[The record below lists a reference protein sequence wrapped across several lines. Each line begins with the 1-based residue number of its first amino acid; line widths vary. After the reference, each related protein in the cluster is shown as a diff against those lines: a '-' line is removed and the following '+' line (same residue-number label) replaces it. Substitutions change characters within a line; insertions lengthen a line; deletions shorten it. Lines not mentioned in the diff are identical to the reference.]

1 LTAIIPKRFTQ
12 KGKKVQ
18 LMSVVSSVLI
28 PIIKLWLRSQVE
40 HIETIE
46 IAIAGKSHQ
55 ILSGDIPRA
64 TVIGAGAKYQGL
76 AITNIDLCAEAIH
89 LNIGQILKGD
99 QLRLLN
105 PIRVTMDVELCPEDL
120 QSCLKSPIF
129 LEAIAPDPAPTA
141 TTDEEI
147 STLLENLLQKLG
159 DEFTLHELA
168 IANGGAK
175 CRGEFAI
182 AAT

>member
-1 LTAIIPKRFTQ
+1 
-12 KGKKVQ
+12 
-18 LMSVVSSVLI
+18 MSAVSSVLI

-46 IAIAGKSHQ
+46 IAIAGKSRQ
-55 ILSGDIPRA
+55 ILSGDIPKA
-64 TVIGAGAKYQGL
+64 TVIGVGAKYKGL

-89 LNIGQILKGD
+89 LNISQIIKGEA
-99 QLRLLN
+99 LRLLD
-105 PIRVTMDVELCPEDL
+105 PIHVTMDVELSSEDL

-129 LEAIAPDPAPTA
+129 LEAIA
-141 TTDEEI
+141 TDTPPVAKSDQEI
-147 STLLENLLQKLG
+147 HALLEALVHKLG

-168 IANGGAK
+168 IADGGAK

>member
-1 LTAIIPKRFTQ
+1 
-12 KGKKVQ
+12 
-18 LMSVVSSVLI
+18 MSVVSSVLI

-40 HIETIE
+40 HIEHIE
-46 IAIAGKSHQ
+46 IAIAGKSRQ
-55 ILSGDIPRA
+55 ILSGDIPKA
-64 TVIGAGAKYQGL
+64 NVIGAGAKYQGL

-89 LNIGQILKGD
+89 LNIPQILRGEA
-99 QLRLLN
+99 LRLLD
-105 PIRVTMDVELCPEDL
+105 PIRVIMDVELSSEDL
-120 QSCLKSPIF
+120 QSCLKSTIF
-129 LEAIAPDPAPTA
+129 LEAIAPEAPPIA
-141 TTDEEI
+141 TTDDEI
-147 STLLENLLQKLG
+147 RNLLEHLVHKLG

>member
-1 LTAIIPKRFTQ
+1 
-12 KGKKVQ
+12 
-18 LMSVVSSVLI
+18 MSVVSSVLI

-40 HIETIE
+40 HIEFIE
-46 IAIAGKSHQ
+46 IAIAGKSRQ
-55 ILSGDIPRA
+55 ILSGDIPKA
-64 TVIGAGAKYQGL
+64 NVIGAGAKYQGL

-89 LNIGQILKGD
+89 LNISQIIRGEA
-99 QLRLLN
+99 LRLLD
-105 PIRVTMDVELCPEDL
+105 PIRVIMDVELSSEDL
-120 QSCLKSPIF
+120 QSCLKSTIF
-129 LEAIAPDPAPTA
+129 LEAIAPDAPPIA
-141 TTDEEI
+141 TTDDEI
-147 STLLENLLQKLG
+147 RILLEHLVHKLG

>member
-1 LTAIIPKRFTQ
+1 
-12 KGKKVQ
+12 
-18 LMSVVSSVLI
+18 MSVVSSVLI

-46 IAIAGKSHQ
+46 IAIAGKSWQ
-55 ILSGDIPRA
+55 ILSGDIPKA
-64 TVIGAGAKYQGL
+64 TVIGAGVKYQGL

-89 LNIGQILKGD
+89 LNIAQILKGD

-105 PIRVTMDVELCPEDL
+105 PILVTMDVDLSAADL
-120 QSCLKSPIF
+120 QSCLNSPIF
-129 LEAIAPDPAPTA
+129 LEAIASDVPEVK
-141 TTDEEI
+141 TDQEVQI
-147 STLLENLLQKLG
+147 LLETLVQKLG

-168 IANGGAK
+168 IINGRAK

>member
-1 LTAIIPKRFTQ
+1 
-12 KGKKVQ
+12 
-18 LMSVVSSVLI
+18 MSVVSSVLI

-40 HIETIE
+40 HIDTIE

-55 ILSGDIPRA
+55 ILSGDIPKA

-76 AITNIDLCAEAIH
+76 AVTNIDLCAEAIH
-89 LNIGQILKGD
+89 LNISQILKGD
-99 QLRLLN
+99 QLRLLKA
-105 PIRVTMDVELCPEDL
+105 IRVTMDVKLSPEDL
-120 QSCLKSPIF
+120 QSCFKSPIF
-129 LEAIAPDPAPTA
+129 LEAIASDFPVDDPVLAVQ
-141 TTDEEI
+141 TDAEI
-147 STLLENLLQKLG
+147 HALLEIIVHKLG

-168 IANGGAK
+168 IVNGGAK

>member
-1 LTAIIPKRFTQ
+1 
-12 KGKKVQ
+12 
-18 LMSVVSSVLI
+18 MSVVSSVLI

-40 HIETIE
+40 HIEHIE
-46 IAIAGKSHQ
+46 IAIAGKSRQ
-55 ILSGDIPRA
+55 ILSGDIPKA
-64 TVIGAGAKYQGL
+64 NVIGAKVKYQGL

-89 LNIGQILKGD
+89 LNIPQILRGEA
-99 QLRLLN
+99 LRLLD
-105 PIRVTMDVELCPEDL
+105 PIRVIMDVELSSEDL
-120 QSCLKSPIF
+120 QSCLKSTIF
-129 LEAIAPDPAPTA
+129 LEAIAPDTAPIA
-141 TTDEEI
+141 TTDDEI
-147 STLLENLLQKLG
+147 RILLEHLVHKLG

>member
-1 LTAIIPKRFTQ
+1 
-12 KGKKVQ
+12 
-18 LMSVVSSVLI
+18 MSVVSSVLI

-40 HIETIE
+40 HIETLEIE
-46 IAIAGKSHQ
+46 IAGKSRQ
-55 ILSGDIPRA
+55 ILSGDIPKA
-64 TVIGAGAKYQGL
+64 VVIGSGAKYQGL

-89 LNIGQILKGD
+89 LNISQILKGEA
-99 QLRLLN
+99 LRLLD
-105 PIRVTMDVELCPEDL
+105 PIHVTMDVELSPEDL

-129 LEAIAPDPAPTA
+129 LEAIATEIPEVK
-141 TTDEEI
+141 TDAEI
-147 STLLENLLQKLG
+147 RALLEMLVHKLG

-168 IANGGAK
+168 IAEGSAK